1 MHIKVAPK
9 MNAISL
15 NHLFPGREN
24 SSTISSEHDT
34 YMKLPPAI
42 LIKMTL
48 TISDIPLNRIPM
60 KVPIGVAA
68 AKIKRN

>member
-1 MHIKVAPK
+1 
-9 MNAISL
+9 
-15 NHLFPGREN
+15 
-24 SSTISSEHDT
+24 
-34 YMKLPPAI
+34 MKLPPAI